1 MSDVVT
7 ETVEEE
13 ASWFEDAS
21 DDLAHKSIF
30 GIPEDIALVLLI
42 DAILISLRVSHA
54 LSPSQFIGAKVIGT
68 SFLIGSHF
76 L

>member
-1 MSDVVT
+1 MSEMVDHAVA
-7 ETVEEE
+7 EEAGWFEE
-13 ASWFEDAS
+13 ASDE
-21 DDLAHKSIF
+21 LAHRTIF

-42 DAILISLRVSHA
+42 DAILISLRLSAA